1 MSEGADRTDV
11 EYVWPKSLLVP
22 PRPPKLVYLD
32 LNHWIALSKA
42 QAGHADGRRLAD
54 VLAICV
60 GAVESRAAV
69 FPISD
74 SIYGEINKIR
84 QHRQRRHLREV
95 IESVSRFI
103 VVTSRSVVS
112 VHEIEALLD
121 SLIGP
126 NPNPIN
132 TMDYLDWGVL
142 RAFGMVGGIR
152 VRSGGGADITREV
165 REAHPGGPAA
175 FDRIAAEAELK
186 LNRSVIEGPTP
197 EEEAEMRSRGWDPT
211 AGFAVMERRAQQEI
225 DQVGRFDQ
233 NLQWRRAG

>member
-69 FPISD
+69 FPIAD

-152 VRSGGGADITREV
+152 V
-165 REAHPGGPAA
+165 
-175 FDRIAAEAELK
+175 
-186 LNRSVIEGPTP
+186 
-197 EEEAEMRSRGWDPT
+197 
-211 AGFAVMERRAQQEI
+211 
-225 DQVGRFDQ
+225 
-233 NLQWRRAG
+233 